1 MRMLSRRLLA
11 IATGSTLAIV
21 AMYVLIN
28 LGLVNF
34 APFLNTVQLD
44 VVVSERGTGDPI
56 EGAEVGWLHTE
67 GDEFRVTPIGTTDSS
82 GHLRFEKVIQQQP
95 LWVWPTIGTLRLDGL
110 VLHAADAAHL
120 ARFVELR
127 HLLPDQSMGTS
138 EAVVV
143 LELAPR

>member
-44 VVVSERGTGDPI
+44 VVV
-56 EGAEVGWLHTE
+56 
-67 GDEFRVTPIGTTDSS
+67 
-82 GHLRFEKVIQQQP
+82 
-95 LWVWPTIGTLRLDGL
+95 
-110 VLHAADAAHL
+110 
-120 ARFVELR
+120 
-127 HLLPDQSMGTS
+127 
-138 EAVVV
+138 
-143 LELAPR
+143 